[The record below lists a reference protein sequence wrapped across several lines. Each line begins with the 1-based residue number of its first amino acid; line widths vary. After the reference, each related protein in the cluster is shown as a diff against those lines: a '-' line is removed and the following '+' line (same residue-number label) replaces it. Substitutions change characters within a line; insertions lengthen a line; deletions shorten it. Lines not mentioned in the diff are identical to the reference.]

1 MDFLGPTNMM
11 SGAVI
16 PAAPFSLNG
25 SWETGMEGWSSPQE
39 VPRGND
45 PGTARTGSYRWGAVG
60 AEPFYL
66 DLALPAATARGL
78 RITASVYQRSTD
90 AVISSTRSLQ
100 YRIGAGS
107 FVTLASVTNNLTS
120 YALLSGNFLNNANAS
135 VTIRLAAANRGYFDD
150 WAISGE
156 LP

>member
-16 PAAPFSLNG
+16 PAAPFSLSG
-25 SWETGMEGWSSPQE
+25 GWETGMEGWSSSQGVE
-39 VPRGND
+39 RIND
-45 PGTARTGSYRWGAVG
+45 PGTARTGSYRWGAVS
-60 AEPFYL
+60 AEPIYL
-66 DLALPAATARGL
+66 DLTLPAATARGL

-90 AVISSTRSLQ
+90 AVFPSTRSLQ

-107 FVTLASVTNNLTS
+107 FVTLASASSTS
-120 YALLSGNFLNNANAS
+120 ISYTLLSGSFLNNANAS